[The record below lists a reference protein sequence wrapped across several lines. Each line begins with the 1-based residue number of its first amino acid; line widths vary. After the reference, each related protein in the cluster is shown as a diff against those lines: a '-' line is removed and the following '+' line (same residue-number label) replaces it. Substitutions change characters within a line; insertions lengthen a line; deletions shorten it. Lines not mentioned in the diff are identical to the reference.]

1 MASLGFTLD
10 ASSAVDLGA
19 DARVCVDPDD
29 VSVGS
34 PAATRRR
41 DHPLL
46 RNPRGHHAK
55 EGNSGEV
62 DGADRDPTHH
72 GLPQRHAEHVA
83 DRFPDHRDHHVRD
96 PRNNWTC
103 TDRNRNHPRADDNLT
118 VLPRGVPH
126 AYVVTSLKARMLC
139 FPHQ

>member
-19 DARVCVDPDD
+19 DAAVCVDPDD

-41 DHPLL
+41 DHPLI
-46 RNPRGHHAK
+46 RNPRGDHAK
-55 EGNSGEV
+55 EGNPGEV
-62 DGADRDPTHH
+62 DGADHDPTHH
-72 GLPQRHAEHVA
+72 GLPQRYAEHVA
-83 DRFPDHRDHHVRD
+83 DRVPDHHVRD
-96 PRNNWTC
+96 PGNNWTN
-103 TDRNRNHPRADDNLT
+103 TDRNRHHPRADDDLI
-118 VLPRGVPH
+118 VLLRGLPL
-126 AYVVTSLKARMLC
+126 AYVVSSLKARMLW